1 METLYAEIIQTSME
15 SIDFFLAG
23 LTVVLSV
30 FLLIINIRAYR
41 KSSIHIFLILMIVFL
56 ALLVDGGVTLLVGFS
71 LITIPISL
79 TAFLLISNLLILSLF
94 YFVVA
99 RGS

>member
-1 METLYAEIIQTSME
+1 ME

-30 FLLIINIRAYR
+30 FLFIINIRAYR
-41 KSSIHIFLILMIVFL
+41 KSSVHIFLILMIVFL

-71 LITIPISL
+71 LITIPISM
-79 TAFLLISNLLILSLF
+79 TAFLLISNLVILSLF
-94 YFVVA
+94 YYVVA